1 MLRITQNHSNG
12 LVLLRLEGKLL
23 GPWTDELLAQLP
35 RDEAEWGRARLDLSQ
50 VSFVDAAGTAL
61 LRRAVHA
68 GAQILSASSFV
79 AELLHTR
86 KP

>member
-1 MLRITQNHSNG
+1 
-12 LVLLRLEGKLL
+12 
-23 GPWTDELLAQLP
+23 
-35 RDEAEWGRARLDLSQ
+35 
-50 VSFVDAAGTAL
+50 L
-61 LRRAVHA
+61 LRRAVDA